1 MKSEIIN
8 DIRLDLID
16 YTNAA
21 LSKVHKVKLNKDI
34 ESGVA
39 TFLKNEKS
47 KLTENLFTIGVVGV
61 MKAGKSTFINAIIGR
76 EILPSRTLGMTFI
89 PTKIQHAVA
98 VDDVEYSFGKYAAFQ
113 NFADWL
119 QLGGNLSK
127 VTTTAIKSKVANELI
142 TALEKKELKL
152 RKRVTSLEE
161 AQKELFLVND
171 LARLNAWLRANN
183 DCPIDLL
190 EHIKSE
196 SDIPTI
202 YTQFKALG
210 ESILSNASLAL
221 IDSPGP
227 DEAGQNETLT
237 FVLKQVLQNASGVY
251 CIINGKKIDD
261 LSDEALRKQVHT
273 YRDILADRLQLI
285 VNQKDQIDRRLD
297 VKEVISSNH
306 TFQDFDLVDKVHTLS
321 SKAALY
327 CALMKERAQD
337 FAHNYECYRNDPPK
351 WFVEFASLR
360 GGLESYLADLDDEL
374 EDSRDLAEVLIKHST
389 RIIKSSGFNEF
400 ISDSLIN
407 IYKNASLSVVTS
419 AVDKL
424 RAKIDEPI
432 LHTINGRLKSIELD
446 HEELISIQKEL
457 RVTIKKIESVQNRT
471 EELISSQF
479 QNTESSNGIL
489 DSILKNTG
497 HPSIQ
502 KARSLYQE
510 LKQLIDN
517 SNKKKH
523 STKSSAQNDLAG
535 LKEKIETTV
544 LALGVELRSISEAQ
558 VSRKI
563 GDINSTVEEELSDVI
578 ETTKRI
584 NSKVSDW
591 EFIMPSLD
599 EYSNTIDFEAL
610 SINEINENKIK
621 EYDRK
626 LFGFTF
632 KPLNYIFGKRKE
644 NEIETT
650 YQINLFSLNEMMKE
664 HIDNTI
670 EHAFEQGRLVA
681 YSYQEKLTDYS
692 ETLSN
697 IVNQTLMTKEKSQA
711 EMKEEIS
718 ELKADEQWFSGF
730 RKYLI
735 TSKQGLSND

>member
-1 MKSEIIN
+1 MNSEIIN

-34 ESGVA
+34 ESSVA
-39 TFLKNEKS
+39 TFLKNEKC
-47 KLTENLFTIGVVGV
+47 KLNENLFTIGVVGV
-61 MKAGKSTFINAIIGR
+61 MKAGKSTFINGIIGR
-76 EILPSRTLGMTFI
+76 EVLPSRTLGMTFI
-89 PTKIQHAVA
+89 PTKIQHAVT

-113 NFADWL
+113 MFADWL

-127 VTTTAIKSKVANELI
+127 VTTTAIQSKVANELI

-171 LARLNAWLRANN
+171 LARLNAWLRAND

-285 VNQKDQIDRRLD
+285 VNQKDQIDRSLD

-337 FAHNYECYRNDPPK
+337 FADNYECYRNKPPK

-360 GGLESYLADLDDEL
+360 GGLDSYLEDLDDEL
-374 EDSRDLAEVLIKHST
+374 DDGKDLAKVLIKHST
-389 RIIKSSGFNEF
+389 RVNKNSGFNEF
-400 ISDSLIN
+400 ISDSLID

-424 RAKIDEPI
+424 SAKIDEPI

-446 HEELISIQKEL
+446 HEDLINIRQELK
-457 RVTIKKIESVQNRT
+457 VTIKKIESVQKGT
-471 EELISSQF
+471 EDLISNQF

-489 DSILKNTG
+489 DSVVNKTG
-497 HPSIQ
+497 HRSTK

-510 LKQLIDN
+510 LEQLIDD

-535 LKEKIETTV
+535 LKEKIETRV
-544 LALGVELRSISEAQ
+544 IALGVELRSLSEEQ

-563 GDINSTVEEELSDVI
+563 GDINSTVQEQLSEAI
-578 ETTKRI
+578 TTTKRI
-584 NSKVSDW
+584 NRKISDW

-599 EYSNTIDFEAL
+599 EYSKSIDFEAL
-610 SINEINENKIK
+610 SIDEEKK
-621 EYDRK
+621 ERIIEHDRR

-632 KPLNYIFGKRKE
+632 KPLNYLLGKRKE
-644 NEIETT
+644 KVIETS
-650 YQINLFSLNEMMKE
+650 YQINLSSLNKMMKE
-664 HIDNTI
+664 HIDNTV

-681 YSYQEKLTDYS
+681 YSYQEKLTDYG
-692 ETLSN
+692 EGLSN

-718 ELKADEQWFSGF
+718 ELKAVEQWFSGF
-730 RKYLI
+730 RNYLI